1 LLDGVGLAGGVYW
14 PAEEA
19 MKGFCGVS
27 LVLAAALCTIAS
39 GPALAQQTPPP
50 AFTLDGE
57 IALWTMSIK
66 ADKTADFE
74 RIMAKL
80 REGLAKS
87 TNAARRQQLA
97 GWKVMRVK
105 SPLPDGNIAYVH
117 VINPVVPGADYT
129 IMQTLYDEFPDERQ
143 QLYDLYRGAFV
154 ANLSLA
160 PGAMALDM
168 SRGGSGASG
177 Q

>member
-1 LLDGVGLAGGVYW
+1 MKSSHWIALAMIAGLALLD
-14 PAEEA
+14 
-19 MKGFCGVS
+19 
-27 LVLAAALCTIAS
+27 S
-39 GPALAQQTPPP
+39 GRLRAQQT
-50 AFTLDGE
+50 ASAGLTLDGDV
-57 IALWTMSIK
+57 ALWTMAIK

-80 REGLAKS
+80 RDGLAKS
-87 TNAARRQQLA
+87 ANPVRRQQLV

-105 SPLPDGNIAYVH
+105 SPLPDGNVAYVH

-154 ANLSLA
+154 SNLSLA
-160 PGAMALDM
+160 PGTMALDM
-168 SRGGSGASG
+168 DKTPVDRGSG

>member
-1 LLDGVGLAGGVYW
+1 
-14 PAEEA
+14 
-19 MKGFCGVS
+19 MKVLCRVFVAVAAIVS
-27 LVLAAALCTIAS
+27 VSTP
-39 GPALAQQTPPP
+39 GALAQQAPPK

-57 IALWTMSIK
+57 IALWTMAIK

-74 RIMAKL
+74 SIMTKL
-80 REGLAKS
+80 RDGLAKS
-87 TNAARRQQLA
+87 SNPVRRQQLA

-129 IMQTLYDEFPDERQ
+129 IMQTLYDEFPEERQ

-160 PGAMALDM
+160 PGTMALDM
-168 SRGGSGASG
+168 NPGPVAGAESGR
-177 Q
+177 